1 MATSPVKPFQPFI
14 APSESLAEFT
24 IKAAVAG
31 VIFGVLFGAANTYL
45 GLKAGLTVSTS
56 IPIAVM
62 TVAVFRAFRMAG
74 GESTILE
81 HNISQTIGSASSSLA
96 SGTIFTIP
104 ALYLWGAAPSYL
116 HISLLALLGGVLG
129 TAIMIPLRQYLI
141 VDEHKNLPYPEGTAC
156 AEVLVSAE
164 GHGAQS
170 KPLFIGM
177 GLGGVF
183 KFSVGFLHLWK
194 EAPRTGIFGL
204 PKAQIGIE
212 ATPALLGVGFI
223 LGPKIA
229 AVMVAGAGL
238 SWVILIPIIH
248 WYGTTLT
255 APLFPEAT
263 KLIVDMSTQ
272 EIWSR
277 YIRYLGA
284 GAVATAGIMTIIKAI
299 PTMVQSFRLGLHGLR
314 HGAGEVES
322 RPRTQRDLSMRF
334 VALVFLGVG
343 AAIVF
348 IPHLVGGFD
357 SIAGR
362 IVVAAA
368 ICVFAFFFVTVSSRI
383 VGLIG
388 VSSNPVSG
396 MTIVTLLGTS
406 FVFYLLGWT
415 DMLGQVTALSVGT
428 VVCVASSIAGDMSQ
442 DLKTGYLIGA
452 TPRRQQMGEFL
463 GAITSAWG
471 VAYAVDVLHH
481 AYGFGT
487 LALPAP
493 QATLMKT
500 VVEGV
505 LSAQLPW
512 TLVFIGAGFA
522 LLAAVL
528 RIPALPFAVG
538 LYLPVT
544 TMTPI
549 FFGGVVRWLV
559 DRRWAKQEENPD
571 RDRGILLASGFIA
584 GEGLIGVGLAG
595 WTYFVGAP
603 SGLGDAWLG
612 PFSGWMALAL
622 FGFLGWTLWRPS
634 ARK

>member
-1 MATSPVKPFQPFI
+1 MTDRNDFRPFV
-14 APSESLAEFT
+14 APTESLAEFT
-24 IKAAVAG
+24 VKSAVAG

-62 TVAVFRAFRMAG
+62 TIAMFRAFRMAG
-74 GESTILE
+74 GRSTILE
-81 HNISQTIGSASSSLA
+81 HNLSQTIGSASSSLA

-104 ALYLWGAAPSYL
+104 ALYLWGVAPSFLY
-116 HISLLALLGGVLG
+116 ISLLALLGGVLG

-141 VDEHKNLPYPEGTAC
+141 VQEHKNLPYPEGTAC
-156 AEVLVSAE
+156 AEVLESAE

-170 KPLFIGM
+170 RPLFLGM
-177 GLGGVF
+177 ALAGIYEFGLG
-183 KFSVGFLHLWK
+183 FLRLWK
-194 EAPRTGIFGL
+194 ESPRTGIIGL
-204 PKAQIGIE
+204 PKAEVGLE
-212 ATPALLGVGFI
+212 ASPALLGVGFI
-223 LGPKIA
+223 LGPRIA

-238 SWVILIPIIH
+238 SWVVLIPILH

-255 APLFPEAT
+255 APLFPETA
-263 KLIVDMSTQ
+263 KLLPDMTTQ
-272 EIWSR
+272 EIWGK

-284 GAVATAGIMTIIKAI
+284 GAVAMAGIMTIIKAV
-299 PTMVQSFRLGLHGLR
+299 PTMVQSFKLGLRGLR
-314 HGAGEVES
+314 HGTAGDTS
-322 RPRTQRDLSMRF
+322 RPRTERDLSMRI
-334 VALVFLGVG
+334 VLGLVLAIA

-348 IPHLVGGFD
+348 IPHLVGGFET
-357 SIAGR
+357 IAAR
-362 IVVAAA
+362 IVVALA
-368 ICVFAFFFVTVSSRI
+368 ICIFAFFFVTVSSRI

-415 DMLGQVTALSVGT
+415 DGLGQMTALSIGT

-442 DLKTGYLIGA
+442 DLKTGYLVGA
-452 TPRRQQMGEFL
+452 TPYKQQLGEFI

-487 LALPAP
+487 VALPAP
-493 QATLMKT
+493 QAMLMKT
-500 VVEGV
+500 VIEGV
-505 LSAQLPW
+505 LFAQLPW

-522 LLAAVL
+522 LLAALL

-538 LYLPVT
+538 LYLPLT

-549 FFGGVVRWLV
+549 FAGGLVRWLV
-559 DRRWAKQEENPD
+559 DRRGRANGDSGD
-571 RDRGILLASGFIA
+571 RDRGVLLGSGFIA
-584 GEGLIGVGLAG
+584 GVGLVRVGLAA
-595 WTYFVGAP
+595 WIYFVGLPEGIGEEWAG
-603 SGLGDAWLG
+603 S
-612 PFSGWMALAL
+612 FSGWLALAL
-622 FGFLGWTLWRPS
+622 FGFLAWTLWRPG
-634 ARK
+634 RKTA